1 MRIYKELVNY
11 ISEEVKALG
20 VSKDVY
26 CNSWYLTAH
35 HNRHIQVFTEMNNN
49 GVHYEYSLERNT
61 HKPYLE
67 LHFEGTFAQKHKAQ
81 IKKLCEETRS
91 NNRLKWGSWWHLPYG
106 KCRLIKELKN
116 KEDIVSGIKEL
127 REIFEPKL
135 ADMCKEIQYT
145 PMPENEYKYSCL
157 GSELNNQQVSLLSK
171 NIEEIFGCKLVI
183 PPYQRIYCWE
193 KENIQTLWNEIT
205 TIDDKEEYHLGS
217 IILHK
222 VGDEYHIIDGQQR
235 MVTVSLILLALRYGG
250 QMPLIYQKFT
260 SQEAQEYVANAKFV
274 IDGIIKRS
282 YPDGMIKKV
291 TQSIKLS
298 VLVLNGGSLDLAY
311 TFFSNQNSK
320 GVPLSDL
327 DLLKAHH
334 LRYLTTESQSE
345 HLAKKWNVLTLEK
358 GELLDHT
365 LRYFLYRLRKW
376 NRKQYCEEY
385 KPHYIKEEY
394 SADIIMSDIPAFGES
409 FKFNEKIQGGA
420 HFFAFAEI
428 YAYRLEEFRSLV
440 VVKAIRE
447 NLRWESHWKYADV
460 IENLL
465 FAYFIKFGKLYIE
478 EALYCIAS
486 YIAQHRYSTN
496 RAMHYKILEYATE
509 SEIVMMI
516 DQASSPTFFFAEV
529 LSLIKI
535 TSLDIEQVGGIQ
547 RRFADSLSGVYELI
561 KNNITECRIKKMIDN
576 E

>member
-1 MRIYKELVNY
+1 MKIYQKLVDY
-11 ISEEVKALG
+11 ISDNIGTIGISREP
-20 VSKDVY
+20 Y
-26 CNSWYLTAH
+26 CNSVEYTRH
-35 HNRHIQVFTEMNNN
+35 YNRFVQIFTCIDNP
-49 GVHYEYSLERNT
+49 GVHYEYVLEGGER
-61 HKPYLE
+61 PCLE
-67 LHFEGTFAQKHKAQ
+67 LHFEGNFAKMYKKQ
-81 IKKLCEETRS
+81 IKRLCEETRS
-91 NNRLKWGSWWHLPYG
+91 NNNLEWGEWFKLSYG
-106 KCRLIKELKN
+106 KCRLIKELN
-116 KEDIVSGIKEL
+116 SWEDIIDGIKEL
-127 REIFEPKL
+127 HEIFEHKL
-135 ADMCKEIQYT
+135 EGMCKEIQYT
-145 PMPENEYKYSCL
+145 PLTEKEYKYSSL
-157 GSELNNQQVSLLSK
+157 EDEIGSQQVSLLSK
-171 NIEEIFGCKLVI
+171 NIADIFKCKLVI

-193 KENIQTLWNEIT
+193 KKNIQTLWNEIT
-205 TIDDKEEYHLGS
+205 TIDGEEKYHLGS

-235 MVTVSLILLALRYGG
+235 MVTISLILLALRYGG
-250 QMPLIYQKFT
+250 QIPLIYQKFA
-260 SQEAQEYVANAKFV
+260 SKEAQEYVANAKYV
-274 IDGIIKRS
+274 IDGIVKRS
-282 YPDGMIKKV
+282 YPDGMIEKI
-291 TQSIKLS
+291 TQSIELS

-311 TFFSNQNSK
+311 TFFSSQNSK

-334 LRYLTTESQSE
+334 LRYLTTKSQSE

-365 LRYFLYRLRKW
+365 LRYFLYRLRKL

-394 SADIIMSDIPAFGES
+394 SADLLMPDIPAFGES

-428 YAYRLEEFRSLV
+428 YTHKLEEFRTLSA
-440 VVKAIRE
+440 VKALRN
-447 NLRWESHWKYADV
+447 NLRWESHWKYAHI

-478 EALYCIAS
+478 EALYCISS

-496 RAMHYKILEYATE
+496 RALHYKILEYATE

-516 DQASSPTFFFAEV
+516 EQASSPTFLFAEI

-535 TSLDIEQVGGIQ
+535 TSFDIEQAGGIQ
-547 RRFADSLSGVYELI
+547 RRFADALRDVYKQI
-561 KNNITECRIKKMIDN
+561 KNNVTESRIKNMIDN

>member
-1 MRIYKELVNY
+1 MWIYQELVDY
-11 ISEEVKALG
+11 ISKEVKALD
-20 VSKDVY
+20 VSKDIY
-26 CNSWYLTAH
+26 CNSVYRKAH
-35 HNRHIQVFTEMNNN
+35 HNRFIQIFTSIDDSC
-49 GVHYEYSLERNT
+49 VHYEYSLDYYGI
-61 HKPYLE
+61 PCLE
-67 LHFEGTFAQKHKAQ
+67 LHFEGEFTQKHKAQ

-91 NNRLKWGSWWHLPYG
+91 DNRLKWDGWSHLPYG
-106 KCRLIKELKN
+106 KCRLIKELKSR
-116 KEDIVSGIKEL
+116 EDIIDGIKEL
-127 REIFEPKL
+127 REIFESKL
-135 ADMCKEIQYT
+135 KAMCKDIEYT
-145 PMPENEYKYSCL
+145 PLSEQKYKYTSFED
-157 GSELNNQQVSLLSK
+157 GFKNQQVSLLSK

-183 PPYQRIYCWE
+183 PQYQRIYCWE
-193 KENIQTLWNEIT
+193 KENIQTIWNEIMA
-205 TIDDKEEYHLGS
+205 IDDNEEYHLGS

-235 MVTVSLILLALRYGG
+235 LVTISLILLALRYDG
-250 QMPLIYQKFT
+250 QIPLIYQKFT
-260 SQEAQEYVANAKFV
+260 SKEAQEYVANAKFV
-274 IDGIIKRS
+274 IDGIVKRS
-282 YPDGMIKKV
+282 YPDGMIDKI
-291 TQSIKLS
+291 TQHIKLS

-334 LRYLTTESQSE
+334 LRYLTTESQAE

-394 SADIIMSDIPAFGES
+394 SADIVMPDIPAFGES

-428 YAYRLEEFRSLV
+428 YAHRLEEFRLLSA
-440 VVKAIRE
+440 VKALRE
-447 NLRWESHWKYADV
+447 NLRWESHWKYADI

-516 DQASSPTFFFAEV
+516 EQASSPTFFFAEV

-535 TSLDIEQVGGIQ
+535 TALDIEQVGGIQ
-547 RRFADSLSGVYELI
+547 RRFADSLHDVFQLT
-561 KNNITECRIKKMIDN
+561 KDNVTECRIKKMIDN